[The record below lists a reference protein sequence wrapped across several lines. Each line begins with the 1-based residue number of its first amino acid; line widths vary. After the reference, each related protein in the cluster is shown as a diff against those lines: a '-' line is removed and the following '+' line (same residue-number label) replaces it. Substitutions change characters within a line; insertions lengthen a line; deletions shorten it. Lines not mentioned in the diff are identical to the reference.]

1 MNNQKGLSLVE
12 LLAAIT
18 VLFIISGVIYGVFFS
33 FNNNYDQISD
43 KNSMGQ
49 TANLIL
55 ATIKEYHQKNDS
67 YWINYDDSDKRAYI
81 GKDSADTLLGETNY
95 DLELKAGYPAP
106 ASIDNIKVDAHQPL
120 TVHLNL
126 TDKKG
131 QTYEVE
137 TTVKR
142 Y

>member
-18 VLFIISGVIYGVFFS
+18 VLFIISGIIYGVFFS
-33 FNNNYDQISD
+33 FNNNYDRISD
-43 KNSMGQ
+43 KNSMDQ

-67 YWINYDDSDKRAYI
+67 YWINYDDSVKRAFI
-81 GKDSADTLLGETNY
+81 GKNSADTLLGDTGY

-106 ASIDNIKVDAHQPL
+106 SSINNIEIDAHQPL
-120 TVHLNL
+120 TVQLKL

-131 QTYEVE
+131 QTYEGE

>member
-1 MNNQKGLSLVE
+1 MNNQKGLTLVE

-18 VLFIISGVIYGVFFS
+18 VLFTISGIIYGVFFS
-33 FNNNYDQISD
+33 FNNNYDRISS
-43 KNSMGQ
+43 KNSMDQ
-49 TANLIL
+49 NANLIL
-55 ATIKEYHQKNDS
+55 AAIKEYHQKNDS
-67 YWINYDDSDKRAYI
+67 YWIYYDDSDKRAFI
-81 GKDSADTLLGETNY
+81 GKDSADTLLGDTSY

-106 ASIDNIKVDAHQPL
+106 VSINNIKVDTQQPL
-120 TVHLNL
+120 TVQLNL